1 VDRRPSGHKRHSS
14 TPLLPFQRNR
24 GGSSRARLDADGG
37 GLRWT
42 LQSTHFGAGVDGSG
56 TVSVTG
62 DQVKLAGTYSRRAP
76 ARGQSIAVEYTARL
90 EGETLQGAGVGADTV
105 PQRFTLKRAGP

>member
-1 VDRRPSGHKRHSS
+1 VDRRRSGHKRHSS

-56 TVSVTG
+56 TVSVAG
-62 DQVKLAGTYSRRAP
+62 NRVKLAGSYSRRSP
-76 ARGQSIAVEYTARL
+76 GRGQNIAVECTARL
-90 EGETLQGAGVGADTV
+90 DGEALEGAGVGADTV